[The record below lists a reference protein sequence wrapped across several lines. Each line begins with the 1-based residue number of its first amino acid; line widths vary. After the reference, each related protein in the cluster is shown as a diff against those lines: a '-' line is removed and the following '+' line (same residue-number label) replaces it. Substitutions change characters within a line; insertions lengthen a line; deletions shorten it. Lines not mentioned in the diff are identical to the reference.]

1 MLKSMPFTA
10 HKEKKHMENIIVIKI
25 GGVASQHLS
34 QEFINQIKKWKKAG
48 KQVVIVHGGGFAIN
62 KLMEDENVP
71 VKKINGLR
79 VTSQSDMKLVS
90 YALLNI
96 VGENLVKKLNQ
107 SSIDSIQLLSDIERV
122 VQAEFLDKDTYGYV
136 GNVSHVET
144 AVLEKMLANQML
156 PVLAS
161 IGYSKDGEM
170 LNINADYLATAVA
183 VALGAEKLVLMTDV
197 KGVLEDGAV
206 LDSLSSTDFQA
217 KIDKGVITGGMI
229 PKIESAVNTVLAGV
243 GEVLI
248 GDNLVTGTSIIS

>member
-1 MLKSMPFTA
+1 
-10 HKEKKHMENIIVIKI
+10 MENIIVIKI

-34 QEFINQIKKWKKAG
+34 QDFINQIKNWKEAG
-48 KQVVIVHGGGFAIN
+48 KQLVIVHGGGFAIN
-62 KLMEDENVP
+62 KLMEEEHVP

-107 SSIDSIQLLSDIERV
+107 SSIDSIQLLSDIEKV
-122 VQAEFLDKDTYGYV
+122 VQADFLDKETYGYV
-136 GNVSHVET
+136 GNVSQIQTEILET
-144 AVLEKMLANQML
+144 MLANQML

-161 IGYSKDGEM
+161 IGYSKDGDM

-197 KGVLEDGAV
+197 KGVLENGAV
-206 LDSLSSTDFQA
+206 LDSLSSTEFQD
-217 KIDKGVITGGMI
+217 KIDQGIITGGMI

-248 GDNLVTGTSIIS
+248 GDNLVTGTSIIC